1 MFKKRKSIA
10 LFIALLAMIFTVACG
25 DIDALSQATQQT
37 SSSSVITIESIPE
50 YAGEPYI
57 VLNNNEPDFD
67 EEYFTTESFET
78 YSDLDSLGRCGVAF
92 ANVGKDIMPTEER
105 GSISQ
110 VKPTAWHSVKYDCV
124 DGKHLYNRCHLI
136 GFQLTGE
143 NANEKNLITGT
154 RYLNVVGML
163 PFENMVADYVKETN
177 NHVLYRVTPV
187 FEGDNLLAKGVQ
199 IEAESVED
207 NGEDILFNVFCYN
220 NQPGIVL
227 DYKTGESKQATAE
240 DDDFS
245 VNDDTVK
252 YILNTNSKK
261 FHELDCSSVSLLCID
276 KEPTDALHPLIPP
289 APTFRNLPL
298 LFSSLSA
305 GPLHPLMRNATAP
318 CQMQRHRDRK

>member
-37 SSSSVITIESIPE
+37 SSSSVTTMESIPE
-50 YAGEPYI
+50 YSGEPYI

-177 NHVLYRVTPV
+177 NHVVYRVTPV

-261 FHELDCSSVSLLCID
+261 FHELDCSSVSTMKKDSKQEFVGTRKQL
-276 KEPTDALHPLIPP
+276 EAQGYT
-289 APTFRNLPL
+289 
-298 LFSSLSA
+298 
-305 GPLHPLMRNATAP
+305 P
-318 CQMQRHRDRK
+318 CGICKP

>member
-37 SSSSVITIESIPE
+37 SSSSVTTMESIPE
-50 YAGEPYI
+50 YSGEPYI

-227 DYKTGESKQATAE
+227 DYKTGESKQATEE
-240 DDDFS
+240 DGDFS

-261 FHELDCSSVSLLCID
+261 FHELDCSSVSTMKKDSKQEFVGTRKQL
-276 KEPTDALHPLIPP
+276 EAQGYT
-289 APTFRNLPL
+289 
-298 LFSSLSA
+298 
-305 GPLHPLMRNATAP
+305 P
-318 CQMQRHRDRK
+318 CGICKP

>member
-50 YAGEPYI
+50 YSGEPYI
-57 VLNNNEPDFD
+57 VLNNNKPDFD

-261 FHELDCSSVSLLCID
+261 FHELDCSSVSTMKKDSKQEFVGTRKQL
-276 KEPTDALHPLIPP
+276 EAQGYT
-289 APTFRNLPL
+289 
-298 LFSSLSA
+298 
-305 GPLHPLMRNATAP
+305 P
-318 CQMQRHRDRK
+318 CGICKP

>member
-50 YAGEPYI
+50 YSGEPYI
-57 VLNNNEPDFD
+57 VLNNNKPDFD

-240 DDDFS
+240 DGDFS
-245 VNDDTVK
+245 LNDDTVK

-261 FHELDCSSVSLLCID
+261 FHESDCSSVSTMKKDSKQEFVGTRKQL
-276 KEPTDALHPLIPP
+276 EAQGYT
-289 APTFRNLPL
+289 
-298 LFSSLSA
+298 
-305 GPLHPLMRNATAP
+305 P
-318 CQMQRHRDRK
+318 CGICKP

>member
-37 SSSSVITIESIPE
+37 SSSSVTTMESIPE
-50 YAGEPYI
+50 YSGEPYI

-245 VNDDTVK
+245 ANDDTVK

-261 FHELDCSSVSLLCID
+261 FHELDCSSVSTMKKDSKQEFVGTRKQL
-276 KEPTDALHPLIPP
+276 EAQGYT
-289 APTFRNLPL
+289 
-298 LFSSLSA
+298 
-305 GPLHPLMRNATAP
+305 P
-318 CQMQRHRDRK
+318 CGICKP

>member
-37 SSSSVITIESIPE
+37 SSSSVTTMESIPE
-50 YAGEPYI
+50 YSGEPYI
-57 VLNNNEPDFD
+57 VLNNNKPDFD

-240 DDDFS
+240 DGDFS
-245 VNDDTVK
+245 LNDDTVK

-261 FHELDCSSVSLLCID
+261 FHESDCSSVSTMKKDSKQEFVGTRKQL
-276 KEPTDALHPLIPP
+276 EAQGYT
-289 APTFRNLPL
+289 
-298 LFSSLSA
+298 
-305 GPLHPLMRNATAP
+305 P
-318 CQMQRHRDRK
+318 CGICKP

>member
-261 FHELDCSSVSLLCID
+261 FHELDCSSVSTMKKD
-276 KEPTDALHPLIPP
+276 SKQEFVGT
-289 APTFRNLPL
+289 
-298 LFSSLSA
+298 
-305 GPLHPLMRNATAP
+305 
-318 CQMQRHRDRK
+318 RKQLEAQGYTP

>member
-37 SSSSVITIESIPE
+37 SSSSVTTMESIPE
-50 YAGEPYI
+50 YSGEPYI

-240 DDDFS
+240 DGDFS
-245 VNDDTVK
+245 LNDDTVK

-261 FHELDCSSVSLLCID
+261 FHESDCSSVSTMKKDSKQEFVGTRKQL
-276 KEPTDALHPLIPP
+276 EAQGYT
-289 APTFRNLPL
+289 
-298 LFSSLSA
+298 
-305 GPLHPLMRNATAP
+305 P
-318 CQMQRHRDRK
+318 CGICKP

>member
-25 DIDALSQATQQT
+25 DIDALSQAIQQT
-37 SSSSVITIESIPE
+37 SSSSVITMESIPE

-57 VLNNNEPDFD
+57 VLNNNEPNFD

-227 DYKTGESKQATAE
+227 DYKTGESKQATEE
-240 DDDFS
+240 DGDFS

-261 FHELDCSSVSLLCID
+261 FHELDCSSVSTMKKDSKQEFVGTRKQL
-276 KEPTDALHPLIPP
+276 EAQGYT
-289 APTFRNLPL
+289 
-298 LFSSLSA
+298 
-305 GPLHPLMRNATAP
+305 P
-318 CQMQRHRDRK
+318 CGICKP

>member
-10 LFIALLAMIFTVACG
+10 LFIALIAMIFTVACG
-25 DIDALSQATQQT
+25 DIDALYQEIQQT
-37 SSSSVITIESIPE
+37 SSSSVVTMESIPE
-50 YAGEPYI
+50 YSGEPYI
-57 VLNNNEPDFD
+57 VLNNNEPNFD

-177 NHVLYRVTPV
+177 NHVLYRVTPI

-240 DDDFS
+240 DGDFS
-245 VNDDTVK
+245 LNDDTVK

-261 FHELDCSSVSLLCID
+261 FHESDCSSVSTMKKDSKQEFVGTRKQL
-276 KEPTDALHPLIPP
+276 EAQGYT
-289 APTFRNLPL
+289 
-298 LFSSLSA
+298 
-305 GPLHPLMRNATAP
+305 P
-318 CQMQRHRDRK
+318 CGICKP

>member
-25 DIDALSQATQQT
+25 DIDSLSQATQQT

-261 FHELDCSSVSLLCID
+261 FHELDCSSVSTMKKDSKQEFVGTRKQL
-276 KEPTDALHPLIPP
+276 EAQGYT
-289 APTFRNLPL
+289 
-298 LFSSLSA
+298 
-305 GPLHPLMRNATAP
+305 P
-318 CQMQRHRDRK
+318 CGICKP

>member
-37 SSSSVITIESIPE
+37 SSSSVTTMESIPE

-261 FHELDCSSVSLLCID
+261 FHELDCSSVSTMKKDSKQEFVGTKKQL
-276 KEPTDALHPLIPP
+276 EAQGYT
-289 APTFRNLPL
+289 
-298 LFSSLSA
+298 
-305 GPLHPLMRNATAP
+305 P
-318 CQMQRHRDRK
+318 CGICKP

>member
-50 YAGEPYI
+50 YSGEPYI

-261 FHELDCSSVSLLCID
+261 FHESDCSSVSTMKKDSKQEFVGTRKQL
-276 KEPTDALHPLIPP
+276 EAQGYT
-289 APTFRNLPL
+289 
-298 LFSSLSA
+298 
-305 GPLHPLMRNATAP
+305 P
-318 CQMQRHRDRK
+318 CGICKP

>member
-10 LFIALLAMIFTVACG
+10 LFIALIAMIFTVACG
-25 DIDALSQATQQT
+25 DIDALYQEIQQT
-37 SSSSVITIESIPE
+37 SSSSVVTMESIPE
-50 YAGEPYI
+50 YSGEPYI
-57 VLNNNEPDFD
+57 VLNNNEPNFD

-177 NHVLYRVTPV
+177 NHVLYRVTPI

-240 DDDFS
+240 DGDFS
-245 VNDDTVK
+245 LNDDTVK

-261 FHELDCSSVSLLCID
+261 FHESDCSSVSTMKKDSKQEFEGTRKQL
-276 KEPTDALHPLIPP
+276 EAQGYT
-289 APTFRNLPL
+289 
-298 LFSSLSA
+298 
-305 GPLHPLMRNATAP
+305 P
-318 CQMQRHRDRK
+318 CGICKP

>member
-207 NGEDILFNVFCYN
+207 NGEDILFNVLCYN

-261 FHELDCSSVSLLCID
+261 FHELDCSSVSTMKKDSKQEFVGTKKQL
-276 KEPTDALHPLIPP
+276 EAQGYT
-289 APTFRNLPL
+289 
-298 LFSSLSA
+298 
-305 GPLHPLMRNATAP
+305 P
-318 CQMQRHRDRK
+318 CGICKP

>member
-252 YILNTNSKK
+252 YILNTKSKK
-261 FHELDCSSVSLLCID
+261 FHELDCSSVSTMKKDSKQEFVGTKKQL
-276 KEPTDALHPLIPP
+276 EAQGYT
-289 APTFRNLPL
+289 
-298 LFSSLSA
+298 
-305 GPLHPLMRNATAP
+305 P
-318 CQMQRHRDRK
+318 CGICKP

>member
-50 YAGEPYI
+50 YSGEPYI

-240 DDDFS
+240 DGDFS
-245 VNDDTVK
+245 LNDDTVK

-261 FHELDCSSVSLLCID
+261 FHESDCSSVSTMKKDSKQEFVGTRKQL
-276 KEPTDALHPLIPP
+276 EAQGYT
-289 APTFRNLPL
+289 
-298 LFSSLSA
+298 
-305 GPLHPLMRNATAP
+305 P
-318 CQMQRHRDRK
+318 CGICKP

>member
-1 MFKKRKSIA
+1 
-10 LFIALLAMIFTVACG
+10 MIFTVACG

-37 SSSSVITIESIPE
+37 SSSSVTTMESIPE
-50 YAGEPYI
+50 YSGEPYI

-240 DDDFS
+240 DGDFS
-245 VNDDTVK
+245 LNDDTVK

-261 FHELDCSSVSLLCID
+261 FHESDCSSVSTMKKDSKQEFVGTRKQL
-276 KEPTDALHPLIPP
+276 EAQGYT
-289 APTFRNLPL
+289 
-298 LFSSLSA
+298 
-305 GPLHPLMRNATAP
+305 P
-318 CQMQRHRDRK
+318 CGICKP

>member
-1 MFKKRKSIA
+1 MIKKKKSIA

-261 FHELDCSSVSLLCID
+261 FHELDCSSVSTMKKDSKQEFVGTKKQL
-276 KEPTDALHPLIPP
+276 EAQGYT
-289 APTFRNLPL
+289 
-298 LFSSLSA
+298 
-305 GPLHPLMRNATAP
+305 P
-318 CQMQRHRDRK
+318 CGICKP

>member
-37 SSSSVITIESIPE
+37 SSSSVTTMESIPE
-50 YAGEPYI
+50 YSGEPYI

-261 FHELDCSSVSLLCID
+261 FHELDCSSVSTMKKDSKQEFVGTRKQL
-276 KEPTDALHPLIPP
+276 EAQGYT
-289 APTFRNLPL
+289 
-298 LFSSLSA
+298 
-305 GPLHPLMRNATAP
+305 P
-318 CQMQRHRDRK
+318 CGICKP

>member
-261 FHELDCSSVSLLCID
+261 FHELDCSSVSTMKKDSKQEFVGTRKQL
-276 KEPTDALHPLIPP
+276 EAQGYT
-289 APTFRNLPL
+289 
-298 LFSSLSA
+298 
-305 GPLHPLMRNATAP
+305 P
-318 CQMQRHRDRK
+318 CGICKP

>member
-50 YAGEPYI
+50 YSGEPYI

-154 RYLNVVGML
+154 IYLNVVGML

-240 DDDFS
+240 DGDFS
-245 VNDDTVK
+245 LNDDTVK

-261 FHELDCSSVSLLCID
+261 FHESDCSSVSTMKKDSKQEFVGTRKQL
-276 KEPTDALHPLIPP
+276 EAQGYT
-289 APTFRNLPL
+289 
-298 LFSSLSA
+298 
-305 GPLHPLMRNATAP
+305 P
-318 CQMQRHRDRK
+318 CGICKP

>member
-67 EEYFTTESFET
+67 EEYFTKESFET
-78 YSDLDSLGRCGVAF
+78 YSDLDSLGRCGVAL

-261 FHELDCSSVSLLCID
+261 FHELDCSSVSTMKKDSKQEFVGTRKQL
-276 KEPTDALHPLIPP
+276 EAQGYT
-289 APTFRNLPL
+289 
-298 LFSSLSA
+298 
-305 GPLHPLMRNATAP
+305 P
-318 CQMQRHRDRK
+318 CGICKP

>member
-1 MFKKRKSIA
+1 MFKKRKSIT

-25 DIDALSQATQQT
+25 DIDTLSQSVQQAT
-37 SSSSVITIESIPE
+37 SSSAVTIENIPE
-50 YAGEPYI
+50 YSGEPYI
-57 VLNNNEPDFD
+57 ALNNNEPNFD
-67 EEYFTTESFET
+67 EKYSTTESFET

-227 DYKTGESKQATAE
+227 DYKTGESKQATVE
-240 DDDFS
+240 DGDFS
-245 VNDDTVK
+245 LNDDTVK

-261 FHELDCSSVSLLCID
+261 FHKLDCSSVSTM
-276 KEPTDALHPLIPP
+276 KEESKQEFQGTRKQLEAQGY
-289 APTFRNLPL
+289 T
-298 LFSSLSA
+298 
-305 GPLHPLMRNATAP
+305 P
-318 CQMQRHRDRK
+318 CGICKP

>member
-37 SSSSVITIESIPE
+37 SSSSVTTMESIPE
-50 YAGEPYI
+50 YSGEPYI

-261 FHELDCSSVSLLCID
+261 FHELDCSSVSTMKKDSKQEFVGTKKQL
-276 KEPTDALHPLIPP
+276 EAQGYT
-289 APTFRNLPL
+289 
-298 LFSSLSA
+298 
-305 GPLHPLMRNATAP
+305 P
-318 CQMQRHRDRK
+318 CGICKP

>member
-37 SSSSVITIESIPE
+37 SSSSVTTMESIPE
-50 YAGEPYI
+50 YSGEPYI
-57 VLNNNEPDFD
+57 VLNNNKPDFD

-227 DYKTGESKQATAE
+227 DYKTGESKQATEE
-240 DDDFS
+240 DGDFS

-261 FHELDCSSVSLLCID
+261 FHELDCSSVSTMKKDSKQEFVGTRKQL
-276 KEPTDALHPLIPP
+276 EAQGYT
-289 APTFRNLPL
+289 
-298 LFSSLSA
+298 
-305 GPLHPLMRNATAP
+305 P
-318 CQMQRHRDRK
+318 CGICKP

>member
-1 MFKKRKSIA
+1 MFKKRKSIT

-25 DIDALSQATQQT
+25 DIDTLSQSVQQAT
-37 SSSSVITIESIPE
+37 SSSAVTIENIPE
-50 YAGEPYI
+50 YSGEPYI
-57 VLNNNEPDFD
+57 ALNNNEPNFD
-67 EEYFTTESFET
+67 EKYFTTESFET

-227 DYKTGESKQATAE
+227 DYKTGESKQATVE
-240 DDDFS
+240 DGDFS
-245 VNDDTVK
+245 LNDDTVK

-261 FHELDCSSVSLLCID
+261 FHKLDCSSVSTM
-276 KEPTDALHPLIPP
+276 KEESKQEFQGTRKQLEAQGY
-289 APTFRNLPL
+289 T
-298 LFSSLSA
+298 
-305 GPLHPLMRNATAP
+305 P
-318 CQMQRHRDRK
+318 CGICKP

>member
-1 MFKKRKSIA
+1 MW
-10 LFIALLAMIFTVACG
+10 
-25 DIDALSQATQQT
+25 
-37 SSSSVITIESIPE
+37 SVITIESIPE

-261 FHELDCSSVSLLCID
+261 FHELDCSSVSTMKKDSKQEFVGTKKQL
-276 KEPTDALHPLIPP
+276 EAQGYT
-289 APTFRNLPL
+289 
-298 LFSSLSA
+298 
-305 GPLHPLMRNATAP
+305 P
-318 CQMQRHRDRK
+318 CGICKP

>member
-78 YSDLDSLGRCGVAF
+78 YSDLYSLGRCGVAF

-261 FHELDCSSVSLLCID
+261 FHELDCSSVSTMKKDSKQEFVGTRKQL
-276 KEPTDALHPLIPP
+276 EAQGYT
-289 APTFRNLPL
+289 
-298 LFSSLSA
+298 
-305 GPLHPLMRNATAP
+305 P
-318 CQMQRHRDRK
+318 CGICKP